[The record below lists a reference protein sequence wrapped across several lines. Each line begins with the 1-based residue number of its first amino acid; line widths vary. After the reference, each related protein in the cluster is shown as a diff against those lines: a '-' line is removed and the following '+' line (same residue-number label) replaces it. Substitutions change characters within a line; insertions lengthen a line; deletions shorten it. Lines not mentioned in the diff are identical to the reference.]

1 MTLLLRQL
9 FKFVYLLNSETGTT
23 SISVGFACGLVL
35 GFSPILS
42 LQSLLVFLVILVFR
56 VQFGAA
62 LLAAAGFK
70 LLSVPL
76 TPVFHGVGDF
86 VLGLSILEG
95 LYTTLY
101 NLPVVP
107 MTRFYDTVVMG
118 AGVVSL
124 LLAYPVY
131 RISELLVDR
140 YRATVLA
147 RLKES
152 RLWSVW
158 KASTLYKW
166 YQKYESF
173 RG

>member
-9 FKFVYLLNSETGTT
+9 FKLAYLLNSEKGTA
-23 SISVGFACGLVL
+23 SISAGFACGLVL
-35 GFSPILS
+35 GFSPVLS
-42 LQSLLVFLVILVFR
+42 LQSLLVFLVILVFK
-56 VQFGAA
+56 VQFAAA

-70 LLSVPL
+70 LLSLPL
-76 TPVFHGVGDF
+76 TPIFHSAGNF
-86 VLGLSILEG
+86 VLGLDFLEP
-95 LYTTLY
+95 LYTSLY
-101 NLPVVP
+101 NLPLIP
-107 MTRFYDTVVMG
+107 LTRFYDTVVMG

-131 RISELLVDR
+131 RLTEFLVDR
-140 YRATVLA
+140 YRSTVLA
-147 RLKES
+147 WLKES

-173 RG
+173 SG